1 MPTLA
6 KKELEVS
13 IPLNTLKELLDKK
26 VPSMENVPTLKLST
40 QSVLD
45 FKLADSSGQQS
56 RYPTYVVKEVV
67 LHEKGTSDKNTLHRD
82 WVFSLDE
89 VATELLAY
97 AKKQF
102 HTEFS
107 RVKVDYVLVD
117 NSDDPSYNPHVNS
130 IKLFLSF

>member
-1 MPTLA
+1 MEA
-6 KKELEVS
+6 
-13 IPLNTLKELLDKK
+13 
-26 VPSMENVPTLKLST
+26 VPSLKLRPLS
-40 QSVLD
+40 SLA
-45 FKLADSSGQQS
+45 FKLVDNSAGQS

-67 LHEKGTSDKNTLHRD
+67 LHEKGTSDKNPLHRD

-107 RVKVDYVLVD
+107 RVNVDYVLVD

>member
-26 VPSMENVPTLKLST
+26 VPSMETVPTLNLST

-45 FKLADSSGQQS
+45 FKLTDSSGQQS

-117 NSDDPSYNPHVNS
+117 NSDDPSNNPHVNS
-130 IKLFLSF
+130 IKLYLSF

>member
-13 IPLNTLKELLDKK
+13 IPLNTLKELLEKK

-45 FKLADSSGQQS
+45 FKLADTGQQS
-56 RYPTYVVKEVV
+56 RYPTYMVKEVV

-89 VATELLAY
+89 VATELLAH

-117 NSDDPSYNPHVNS
+117 NFDDPGYNPHVNS

>member
-13 IPLNTLKELLDKK
+13 ILLDTLKDLLDKK
-26 VPSMENVPTLKLST
+26 IPFMEAVPSLKLRPLSSLT
-40 QSVLD
+40 
-45 FKLADSSGQQS
+45 FKLVDNSAGQSS
-56 RYPTYVVKEVV
+56 YPTYVVKEVV
-67 LHEKGTSDKNTLHRD
+67 LHEKGTSDKNTHHRD

-117 NSDDPSYNPHVNS
+117 NSDGPGYNPHVNS

>member
-6 KKELEVS
+6 KKELEAS

-26 VPSMENVPTLKLST
+26 VPSMETVPTLNLST

-45 FKLADSSGQQS
+45 FKLTDSSGQQS

>member
-6 KKELEVS
+6 KKELEAS

-26 VPSMENVPTLKLST
+26 VPSMETVPTLNLST

-45 FKLADSSGQQS
+45 FKLTDSSGQQS

-89 VATELLAY
+89 VATELLAH

>member
-1 MPTLA
+1 
-6 KKELEVS
+6 
-13 IPLNTLKELLDKK
+13 
-26 VPSMENVPTLKLST
+26 METVPTLNLST

-45 FKLADSSGQQS
+45 FKLTDSSGQQS

>member
-26 VPSMENVPTLKLST
+26 VPSMETVPTLNLST

-45 FKLADSSGQQS
+45 FKLTDSSGQQS

-67 LHEKGTSDKNTLHRD
+67 LHEKGTSDKNPLHRD

>member
-13 IPLNTLKELLDKK
+13 IPLNTLKELLEKK

-45 FKLADSSGQQS
+45 FKLADTGQQS
-56 RYPTYVVKEVV
+56 RYPTYMVKEVV

-89 VATELLAY
+89 VATELLAH

-102 HTEFS
+102 HTEFN

-117 NSDDPSYNPHVNS
+117 NSEGPGYNPHVNS